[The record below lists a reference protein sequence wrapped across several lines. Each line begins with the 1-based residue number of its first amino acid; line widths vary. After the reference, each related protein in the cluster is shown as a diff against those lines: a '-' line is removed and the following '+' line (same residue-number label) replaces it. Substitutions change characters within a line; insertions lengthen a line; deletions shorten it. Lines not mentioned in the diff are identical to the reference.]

1 MTGGHDMN
9 KKVKKA
15 KKSFLR
21 FENELFKK
29 IEPDYRI
36 LMSEEDL
43 AELSYLH
50 DLIMFLVE
58 KNIDFIIVLDFIV
71 PTTSSVI
78 EISRFEFESF
88 NNRFYFFYPGTDVI
102 PKEKGL
108 YDLKMEVVVMICSEV
123 SESLLNEISERFGL
137 KFEKS
142 DMGSWYGGYY
152 KQYWTKVHYISEV
165 KEIVFE
171 NFTPIKIFFALGG

>member
-1 MTGGHDMN
+1 MTGGHDM

-21 FENELFKK
+21 FKNGLFKK
-29 IEPDYRI
+29 IDPHYRE

-50 DLIMFLVE
+50 GLIMFLVD
-58 KNIDFIIVLDFIV
+58 KNIDFSIISEFIV
-71 PTTSSVI
+71 PNTAGEI
-78 EISRFEFESF
+78 ERIMFDFESF
-88 NNRFYFFYPGTDVI
+88 NNRFYFSYPGTEFW
-102 PKEKGL
+102 PKEKGF
-108 YDLKMEVVVMICSEV
+108 YDLEMKLVVMICGEV
-123 SESLLNEISERFGL
+123 SESSLHEISEGFGL

-142 DMGSWYGGYY
+142 SMGTCYGGYY
-152 KQYWTKVHYISEV
+152 KKYWAKVHYTSEV
-165 KEIVFE
+165 KKIVFE